1 MKHFYFKFQASNV
14 GFKNWIKGKNHE
26 EIRVGDAIELSIYY
40 GEWKTDDFRTNNI
53 GKQSKIRLFQ
63 ILTFFEIEMM
73 KDDVFFWIFDT
84 DKIFCFRAIDKKIY
98 DGVEPYS
105 EKEKKNYSKS
115 IKAELFKSFSKIELP
130 EFFAN
135 INSNQYYNRGTI
147 REFKSSV
154 KEFADSLIVNKPI
167 KINSDNFLE
176 FVSPI
181 QFETLLFLIFNTENS
196 ICSSFRGGTLK
207 DYDLKIN
214 VINDFHG
221 IPIGKHWIQVKLKNR
236 FPKNKSIDYMAY
248 KGKTDLGTKLIG
260 SEWII
265 DRIKDRKDILNWM
278 HKSLYDF
285 ELFDPDLSY

>member
-130 EFFAN
+130 
-135 INSNQYYNRGTI
+135 R
-147 REFKSSV
+147 
-154 KEFADSLIVNKPI
+154 
-167 KINSDNFLE
+167 
-176 FVSPI
+176 
-181 QFETLLFLIFNTENS
+181 
-196 ICSSFRGGTLK
+196 
-207 DYDLKIN
+207 
-214 VINDFHG
+214 
-221 IPIGKHWIQVKLKNR
+221 
-236 FPKNKSIDYMAY
+236 
-248 KGKTDLGTKLIG
+248 
-260 SEWII
+260 SEE
-265 DRIKDRKDILNWM
+265 RRVG
-278 HKSLYDF
+278 
-285 ELFDPDLSY
+285 